1 MFEVLAV
8 TERWVLRFTGA
19 TAFQIIG
26 EHLGLIGI
34 GNTSTDCAPV
44 NPASGQP
51 YFTLPALGWGGGW
64 ATGNALRL
72 NTIGAIAPVWVGRV
86 IQQSQPTTDS
96 DSFSILVRG
105 DIDNPA

>member
-1 MFEVLAV
+1 M
-8 TERWVLRFTGA
+8 LRFTGA

-26 EHLGLIGI
+26 EHLGLIGT